1 MYIGKCGM
9 NRLMVLRSFEFKSN
23 VLCVPVEVNY
33 VLIEH
38 QDVHWKM
45 WYESPD
51 GIAFIQICILLFVLL
66 YVNIL

>member
-1 MYIGKCGM
+1 M

-33 VLIEH
+33 VLTEH

>member
-38 QDVHWKM
+38 QDVHGKM
-45 WYESPD
+45 WDESPD
-51 GIAFIQICILLFVLL
+51 GIAFL
-66 YVNIL
+66 